1 MFDHNLY
8 PFIVTSMVGGLLTLL
23 GSVGI
28 FISIIIQRKVE
39 RLQAILEEFIDLS
52 YQSDLNLSGKMYNL
66 IEKYQ
71 MHYILPDNPRQIIMG
86 YMNITIGLVL
96 ALWLGLYLLGYQ
108 APFRWF
114 SLIYLLPLI
123 ALGLIMLWFRRLLQY
138 LINIDN
144 TPLLGAIIPA
154 PKRLRSIS
162 YLSSFINVSVKS
174 VLKQARLSL
183 LVKKCTA
190 DDPASPWMIILKE
203 ELSFDDFFYFLL
215 CFNDEKPIFL
225 SFGELTFDFP
235 CDGITSKPS
244 PIKKNLNIP
253 LGEMKIEAE
262 PEEISATM
270 LIFTRGEKYPIN
282 YRYQLKKGGKNYYA
296 PSENPEVTIDHQI
309 TYCIE
314 QHKITIIKNES
325 SLPFI
330 KEFAH
335 LFNLNGTRL
344 YLGKIN
350 EGKISKEN
358 LKTSHES
365 VFVD

>member
-1 MFDHNLY
+1 MFNNNLY

-52 YQSDLNLSGKMYNL
+52 YQSDLNLSGKMFNL

-86 YMNITIGLVL
+86 YMNITIGMVIT
-96 ALWLGLYLLGYQ
+96 LWLGLYVLGYQ
-108 APFRWF
+108 SPFHWL
-114 SLIYLLPLI
+114 SIIYLLPLI

-138 LINIDN
+138 LIDIDD
-144 TPLLGAIIPA
+144 TPLLGSIIPA

-183 LVKKCTA
+183 HFKKC
-190 DDPASPWMIILKE
+190 DIKKIESPWMIILKE
-203 ELSFDDFFYFLL
+203 ELSFDDFFYFLV
-215 CFNDEKPIFL
+215 CFYERTPLFL
-225 SFGELTFDFP
+225 SFGEIVFDFP
-235 CDGITSKPS
+235 CDGITGKPS

-253 LGEMKIEAE
+253 LGEMQVKNES
-262 PEEISATM
+262 EELTANM
-270 LIFTRGEKYPIN
+270 LIFTKGEKYPIN
-282 YRYQLKKGGKNYYA
+282 YQYTLKKGGAYYA
-296 PSENPEVTIDHQI
+296 PSENPEVSIDHQI
-309 TYCIE
+309 TYCLE
-314 QHKITIIKNES
+314 KNKITIVKNES

-330 KEFAH
+330 KEFSS
-335 LFNLNGTRL
+335 LFKLNGTRL
-344 YLGKIN
+344 YLPKIT
-350 EGKISKEN
+350 EGKISEEN